1 MCHLLVCF
9 YDIFLWFLIADVY
22 NMAESCPEES
32 NGEDNSALLD
42 QYIDCAKKFID
53 LMKDLGHIKG
63 ASKLQRMCK
72 SELKYLQTV
81 GVHRILSNLN

>member
-1 MCHLLVCF
+1 MIYFCGVWLQAF
-9 YDIFLWFLIADVY
+9 YI
-22 NMAESCPEES
+22 MAESCPEES
-32 NGEDNSALLD
+32 SGEDNSALLD

-53 LMKDLGHIKG
+53 LVKDLGHIKG

-81 GVHRILSNLN
+81 GVPYMLSNFDRA

>member
-1 MCHLLVCF
+1 MHVF
-9 YDIFLWFLIADVY
+9 YDMFLLFLIADVY
-22 NMAESCPEES
+22 NMAESCPDEP

-42 QYIDCAKKFID
+42 QYVDCAKKFID
-53 LMKDLGHIKG
+53 LMKELGHIKG

-81 GVHRILSNLN
+81 SVPSMLSNLNWV

>member
-1 MCHLLVCF
+1 MFLL
-9 YDIFLWFLIADVY
+9 FLIADVY
-22 NMAESCPEES
+22 NMAESCPEEP

-42 QYIDCAKKFID
+42 QYVDCAKKFID
-53 LMKDLGHIKG
+53 LMKDLGYIKG

-81 GVHRILSNLN
+81 GVPCMLSNLNWV